1 MPLNPA
7 FAGVAAAL
15 FLAERPDAGLAPIAL
30 LGGCAA
36 FLTILDFGLSL
47 WRERNSKHSSDVAL
61 TTVTR

>member
-15 FLAERPDAGLAPIAL
+15 FLANRPDAGLAPIAL
-30 LGGCAA
+30 LAGCAA
-36 FLTILDFGLSL
+36 FLTILDFGVSAFK
-47 WRERNSKHSSDVAL
+47 ERKLKHSTEVAM